1 MPYGAGMIH
10 ATGTRAELVSPLAT
24 WFVDERAV
32 SRFRRHRLSRA
43 PAILPPR
50 DRTWRQLVPGFGD
63 AVALAASGVPFQIAA
78 DGQYD
83 RSGDPR
89 RLGPALA
96 TGATVFLPQV
106 HQVLPRLARLMVAL
120 RHALCGPFR
129 EECSFLF
136 VVEGSGRAGM
146 GLHHDDEVDSF
157 WLQLE
162 GHRTVTVG
170 PPVLPGTPLDL
181 DDRLAAGALPLPR
194 GWRDADRRR
203 PPRRQGRAVEGGSR
217 LAPPPW
223 WTADLGPGTLFHL
236 PPRTPHRVVCHG
248 RSLAVSLTWGRRA
261 RVSGGSGRRT
271 ALALATWDVV
281 SGYVD
286 SPARPR
292 QDRVF
297 VQVPAIAG
305 PSDAAG
311 RARLWTA
318 DARAIRVPARPRR
331 VLDALGRMPSL
342 TREAAGRLVGPL
354 LEAGI
359 LAPADLPLRIRPEDP
374 RTLDGWRFA

>member
-1 MPYGAGMIH
+1 MAYGAGMIH
-10 ATGTRAELVSPLAT
+10 ATGTRPGLVSPLAT
-24 WFVDERAV
+24 WFSDEGAV
-32 SRFRRHRLSRA
+32 RRFRRHRLSRA
-43 PAILPPR
+43 PTILPPR
-50 DRTWRQLVPGFGD
+50 DRAWRLVVPGFGE
-63 AVALAASGVPFQIAA
+63 AVALAGSGIPFQIAA
-78 DGQYD
+78 DRQYD

-120 RHALCGPFR
+120 RHALCGPSR

-136 VVEGSGRAGM
+136 AVEGSGRAGM

-162 GHRTVTVG
+162 GQRTVTVG

-181 DDRLAAGALPLPR
+181 DDRLAAGALPLRRDWR
-194 GWRDADRRR
+194 GSERRR
-203 PPRRQGRAVEGGSR
+203 PPGRRGRAAEGGPG
-217 LAPPPW
+217 LATPPW
-223 WTADLGPGTLFHL
+223 WTAHLRPGTLFHL

-261 RVSGGSGRRT
+261 RASRGSGRRT
-271 ALALATWDVV
+271 AVALAAWDVV

-286 SPARPR
+286 SPAAPSL
-292 QDRVF
+292 DRVF

-305 PSDAAG
+305 PSDATG
-311 RARLWTA
+311 RARLWTG
-318 DARAIRVPARPRR
+318 DARATRVPGRPRR

-342 TREAAGRLVGPL
+342 TREAAGLLLGPL

-359 LAPADLPLRIRPEDP
+359 LAPADLPLRIRPGDP